1 MKDYFKNYLFTKH
14 ILVADEEP
22 KDQFETAVSL
32 SKIYAVKVI
41 KGLELL
47 HPDHM
52 KICEEMIGSKI
63 KVPAPFYK
71 NFPESVK
78 TLTPDQLLFDQL
90 YAYFHWFLLGN
101 RDDKRHSIFEKDFER
116 LTFTEDFDY
125 KEFEVL
131 SEKDAVIKISEII
144 KDLLAST
151 RPVTEEQI
159 QLIVAF
165 MNTYDYCPGKIAS
178 KDVALE
184 LLFTLRDMRLAR
196 FIKLPDVIKLV
207 EKINY
212 YSYGKKKINKLNLK
226 NKDRK
231 FISQVMH
238 EIMDREASISLKTIA
253 ECSEKKKAWKG
264 LLHHIHF
271 KPLNESEK
279 NFVDRIRYRSNSSV
293 YSEMEFWMEN
303 NNPLRAAQILYV
315 EKGTGAVLRN
325 IEYFISRCKNDDD
338 KRRIL
343 KLLHY
348 EDLSGILL
356 MQLYLHYCLYDPKN
370 VKPRNFVFTKFNMV
384 KTHTETPTEFK
395 RRKTKLSNDNAT
407 LIADR
412 VDELLGDHYEDKV
425 KGNVY
430 ISPKMANVA
439 LPLQETAANFGF
451 GALPTGSRVH
461 IPNGKIVRIFTY
473 WDKIDILDLSA
484 MALDADGFKT
494 NNYNWTNIAWWQ
506 RPYMVH
512 SGDCCDGYNGGSEFI
527 DLDISG
533 YKKAHPKDKYLIF
546 NLNVWSG
553 YKTFESGNCN
563 AGYMLRDSV
572 QSGDIFEP
580 KTVKT
585 SYSISANS
593 RFAYLFAVDLDK
605 EDLVWL
611 NVVKDSKQILAAV
624 TSFDFL
630 LPYIYRTKH
639 LNVYNFFNMAAEH
652 ITRRPEDADVIVS
665 DTLIPGLDTEGKEI
679 IHSYDTE
686 KMLKYINL

>member
-32 SKIYAVKVI
+32 SKIYAVKVW
-41 KGLELL
+41 KGIELL
-47 HPDHM
+47 NPNHM

-71 NFPESVK
+71 NFPDSVK
-78 TLTPDQLLFDQL
+78 SLTEDQLLFDQL
-90 YAYFHWFLLGN
+90 YAYFHWFLLDERYERRN
-101 RDDKRHSIFEKDFER
+101 SIFEQQFER
-116 LTFTEDFDY
+116 LTFNEDFEY

-131 SEKDAVIKISEII
+131 SEKDAIIKLSEII

-165 MNTYDYCPGKIAS
+165 MNDYDYCPGKIAS
-178 KDVALE
+178 KDAALE
-184 LLFTLRDMRLAR
+184 LLFISRDMRLAR
-196 FIKLPDVIKLV
+196 FIDLSDVIKLV
-207 EKINY
+207 DKINY
-212 YSYGKKKINKLNLK
+212 YSYDNKKINKLNLK

-231 FISQVMH
+231 FITQVIH
-238 EIMDREASISLKTIA
+238 EITATIYYPSSTIIA
-253 ECSEKKKAWKG
+253 ECCEKKKAWKG

-271 KPLNESEK
+271 KPLNDGEIHFIK
-279 NFVDRIRYRSNSSV
+279 QIRYGANSSV
-293 YSEMEFWMEN
+293 YSVVEYWMKN
-303 NNPLRAAQILYV
+303 NNPVKAAQILYV
-315 EKGTGAVLRN
+315 DKGSGAVLRN
-325 IEYFISRCKNDDD
+325 IEYFISRCTNHDE
-338 KRRIL
+338 KRKIL

-348 EDLSGILL
+348 EKLSGILI
-356 MQLYLHYCLYDPKN
+356 MQLYLHYCLYDPNKI
-370 VKPRNFVFTKFNMV
+370 KPRNFVFTKFNMV
-384 KTHTETPTEFK
+384 KTHTETSKEFK
-395 RRKTKLSNDNAT
+395 RRKTKLSGADAD

-412 VDELLGDHYEDKV
+412 IDEMLEDHYADKV

-430 ISPKMANVA
+430 ISPKMADVA
-439 LPLQETAANFGF
+439 LPLQETSSNFGF

-461 IPNGKIVRIFTY
+461 IPRGKVIRIFTY
-473 WDKIDILDLSA
+473 WNKIDILDLSA
-484 MALDADGFKT
+484 MGLNADGSKT
-494 NNYNWTNIAWWQ
+494 NNYNWTNIERWQ

-512 SGDCCDGYNGGSEFI
+512 SGDCCDGYTGGSEFI

-533 YKKAHPKDKYLIF
+533 YKKDHPEDKYLVF

-553 YKTFESGNCN
+553 CKTFESGDCH
-563 AGYMLRDSV
+563 AGYMLRDAV

-630 LPYIYRTKH
+630 LPYIYRATH
-639 LNVYNFFNMAAEH
+639 ISVYDFFHMAAEH

-665 DTLIPGLDTEGKEI
+665 DTLIPGLDTEGKEV
-679 IHSYDTE
+679 IHSYDIE

>member
-32 SKIYAVKVI
+32 SKIYAVKVW
-41 KGLELL
+41 KGIELL

-71 NFPESVK
+71 NFPDSVK
-78 TLTPDQLLFDQL
+78 SLTEDQLLFDQL
-90 YAYFHWFLLGN
+90 YAYFHWFLLDERYERRN
-101 RDDKRHSIFEKDFER
+101 SIFEQQFER
-116 LTFTEDFDY
+116 LTFNEDFDY

-131 SEKDAVIKISEII
+131 SEKDSIIKLSEII

-165 MNTYDYCPGKIAS
+165 MNNYDYCPGKIAS

-184 LLFTLRDMRLAR
+184 LLFISRDIRLAR
-196 FIKLPDVIKLV
+196 FIDLSDVIKLV
-207 EKINY
+207 DKINY
-212 YSYGKKKINKLNLK
+212 YSYDNKKINKLNLK

-231 FISQVMH
+231 FITQVMH
-238 EIMDREASISLKTIA
+238 EIMDREASISPKTIA
-253 ECSEKKKAWKG
+253 ECSEKKKKWKG

-271 KPLNESEK
+271 KPLNVSEK
-279 NFVDRIRYRSNSSV
+279 DFVNAIRYHSNSSV
-293 YSEMEFWMEN
+293 YSEVEFWMGN
-303 NNPLRAAQILYV
+303 NDPRKAADILYV
-315 EKGTGAVLRN
+315 EKGPGAVLRN
-325 IEYFISRCKNDDD
+325 IEYFISRCNNDDD

-343 KLLHY
+343 KRVHA
-348 EDLSGILL
+348 DANGILL
-356 MQLYLHYCLYDPKN
+356 MQLYLHYCFYDPNKI
-370 VKPRNFVFTKFNMV
+370 KPRNFVFTKFNMV
-384 KTHTETPTEFK
+384 KTHTETSKEFK
-395 RRKTKLSNDNAT
+395 RRKTKLSGADAD

-412 VDELLGDHYEDKV
+412 IDEMLEDHYVDKV

-430 ISPKMANVA
+430 ISPKMADVA
-439 LPLQETAANFGF
+439 LPLQETSSNFGF

-461 IPNGKIVRIFTY
+461 IPRGKVIRIFTY
-473 WDKIDILDLSA
+473 WNKIDILDLSA
-484 MALDADGFKT
+484 MGLNADGSKT
-494 NNYNWTNIAWWQ
+494 NNYNWTNIERWQ

-512 SGDCCDGYNGGSEFI
+512 SGDCCDGYTGGSEFI

-533 YKKAHPKDKYLIF
+533 YKQDHPEDKYLVF

-553 YKTFESGNCN
+553 RKTFESGDCH

-611 NVVKDSKQILAAV
+611 NVIKDSKQILAAV

-630 LPYIYRTKH
+630 LPYIYRATH

-679 IHSYDTE
+679 IHSYDAE

>member
-90 YAYFHWFLLGN
+90 FHYFQTYGLGGFEE
-101 RDDKRHSIFEKDFER
+101 RHHSIFEADFER
-116 LTFTEDFDY
+116 LTFTEDFEY

-131 SEKDAVIKISEII
+131 SEKDAAIKLSEII

-165 MNTYDYCPGKIAS
+165 MNAYDYCPGKIAS

-184 LLFTLRDMRLAR
+184 LLFIRRDMRLAR

-231 FISQVMH
+231 FITQVMH

-279 NFVDRIRYRSNSSV
+279 NFIDRIRYRSNSSV
-293 YSEMEFWMEN
+293 YSEVEFWMEN

-315 EKGTGAVLRN
+315 EKGSGAVLRN
-325 IEYFISRCKNDDD
+325 VEYFISRCTNDDD

-348 EDLSGILL
+348 EKLGGIIL
-356 MQLYLHYCLYDPKN
+356 MQLYLHYCFYDPKN
-370 VKPRNFVFTKFNMV
+370 ISPRNFVFTKFNMV

-395 RRKTKLSNDNAT
+395 RRKTKLSEDDAN

-412 VDELLGDHYEDKV
+412 VDELMADHYEDKV

-430 ISPKMANVA
+430 ISPKMATIA
-439 LPLQETAANFGF
+439 LPLQETASSTGF
-451 GALPTGSRVH
+451 GILPKGSR
-461 IPNGKIVRIFTY
+461 IPIPKDKIIRAFTY
-473 WDKIDILDLSA
+473 WEQVNDIDLSA
-484 MALDADGFKT
+484 HAITDKGATREFSWRTMYRRPADYVYYSGDVTDGF
-494 NNYNWTNIAWWQ
+494 Y
-506 RPYMVH
+506 
-512 SGDCCDGYNGGSEFI
+512 GGSEYFDV
-527 DLDISG
+527 DLSA
-533 YKKAHPKDKYLIF
+533 YKKAHPHDRYLVF
-546 NLNVWSG
+546 CNNVYSG
-553 YKTFESGNCN
+553 KNFSACLCT
-563 AGYMLRDSV
+563 AGYMVRDKV
-572 QSGDIFEP
+572 GSGEVFEP
-580 KTVKT
+580 KTVQT
-585 SYSISANS
+585 SYTINS
-593 RFAYLFAVDLDK
+593 DSTFAYLFAIDLQ
-605 EDLVWL
+605 ENELVWL
-611 NVVKDSKQILAAV
+611 NISKDSNLRIAGM
-624 TSFDFL
+624 SEFDWL
-630 LPYIYRTKH
+630 EPYIYCTKH
-639 LNVYNFFNMAAEH
+639 LNVYDFFHMAAEH

-665 DTLIPGLDTEGKEI
+665 DTLISGLDTEGKEI

>member
-32 SKIYAVKVI
+32 SKIYAVKVW
-41 KGLELL
+41 KGIELL

-78 TLTPDQLLFDQL
+78 SLTEDQLLFDQL
-90 YAYFHWFLLGN
+90 YAYFHWFLLDE
-101 RDDKRHSIFEKDFER
+101 RYEKRNSIFEQQFER

-131 SEKDAVIKISEII
+131 SEKDAIIKLSEII

-151 RPVTEEQI
+151 RPVAEEQI

-165 MNTYDYCPGKIAS
+165 MNNYDYCPGKIAS

-184 LLFTLRDMRLAR
+184 LLFISRDIRLAR
-196 FIKLPDVIKLV
+196 FIDLSDVIKLV
-207 EKINY
+207 DKINY
-212 YSYGKKKINKLNLK
+212 YSYDNKKINKLNLK

-231 FISQVMH
+231 FITQVMH
-238 EIMDREASISLKTIA
+238 EIMDREASISHKTIA

-271 KPLNESEK
+271 KPLNVPEK
-279 NFVDRIRYRSNSSV
+279 DFVNAIRYHSNSSV
-293 YSEMEFWMEN
+293 YSEVEFWMEN
-303 NNPLRAAQILYV
+303 NDPRKAADILYI
-315 EKGTGAVLRN
+315 EKGPGAVLRN
-325 IEYFISRCKNDDD
+325 IEYFISRCNNDDD
-338 KRRIL
+338 KRRVL
-343 KLLHY
+343 KRVHA
-348 EDLSGILL
+348 DANGVLL
-356 MQLYLHYCLYDPKN
+356 MQLYLHYCFYNPNKI
-370 VKPRNFVFTKFNMV
+370 KPRNFVFTKFNMV
-384 KTHTETPTEFK
+384 KTHTETSKEFK
-395 RRKTKLSNDNAT
+395 RRKTKLSGADAD

-412 VDELLGDHYEDKV
+412 IDEMLEEHYADKV

-430 ISPKMANVA
+430 ISPKMVDVA
-439 LPLQETAANFGF
+439 LPLQETSSNFGF

-461 IPNGKIVRIFTY
+461 IPRGKVIRIFTY
-473 WDKIDILDLSA
+473 WNKIDILDLSA
-484 MALDADGFKT
+484 MGLNADGSKT
-494 NNYNWTNIAWWQ
+494 NNYNWTNIERWQ

-512 SGDCCDGYNGGSEFI
+512 SGDCCDGYTGGSEFI

-533 YKKAHPKDKYLIF
+533 YKKDHPEDKYLVF
-546 NLNVWSG
+546 NLNVWDSR
-553 YKTFESGNCN
+553 KTFESGDCH

-580 KTVKT
+580 KTVNT

-630 LPYIYRTKH
+630 LPYIYRATH
-639 LNVYNFFNMAAEH
+639 LNVYNFFHMTAEH

-665 DTLIPGLDTEGKEI
+665 DTLIPGIDTEGKEI
-679 IHSYDTE
+679 IHSYDAE

>member
-78 TLTPDQLLFDQL
+78 ALTPDQLLFDQL
-90 YAYFHWFLLGN
+90 FHYFQTYGLGGFEE
-101 RDDKRHSIFEKDFER
+101 RHHSIFEADFER

-131 SEKDAVIKISEII
+131 SEKDAVIKLSEII

-151 RPVTEEQI
+151 RPLNND
-159 QLIVAF
+159 QLDLVNSF
-165 MNTYDYCPGKIAS
+165 MVNYNYCPGKIAS
-178 KDVALE
+178 KDTALE
-184 LLFTLRDMRLAR
+184 LLFINRDMRLAR
-196 FIKLPDVIKLV
+196 FIKLADVIKLV
-207 EKINY
+207 DKINY
-212 YSYGKKKINKLNLK
+212 YSYGKNKINKLNLR

-231 FISQVMH
+231 FITQVLH
-238 EIMDREASISLKTIA
+238 EVMDDSRSTISLKTIA

-279 NFVDRIRYRSNSSV
+279 LFVESIRYRSNSSV
-293 YSEMEFWMEN
+293 YSEVEFWMAN
-303 NNPLRAAQILYV
+303 NSPRKAADILYV
-315 EKGTGAVLRN
+315 EKGPGAVLRN
-325 IEYFISRCKNDDD
+325 IEYFVSRCDNEDD

-343 KLLHY
+343 KRIHA
-348 EDLSGILL
+348 DANGILL
-356 MQLYLHYCLYDPKN
+356 MQLYLHYCFYDPKTI
-370 VKPRNFVFTKFNMV
+370 KPRNFVFTKFNMV
-384 KTHTETPTEFK
+384 KTHAETPAEFK
-395 RRKTKLSNDNAT
+395 RRKTKLSGVDAD

-412 VDELLGDHYEDKV
+412 IDELMADHYEDKV

-430 ISPKMANVA
+430 ISPKMANIA
-439 LPLQETAANFGF
+439 LPLQETASSTGF
-451 GALPTGSRVH
+451 GVLPKGSRIP
-461 IPNGKIVRIFTY
+461 IPNNKVIRAFTY
-473 WDKIDILDLSA
+473 WEQVNDIDLSVHGIDDKGRKREFSWRT
-484 MALDADGFKT
+484 MYQRQSDYICYSGDVTDGF
-494 NNYNWTNIAWWQ
+494 Y
-506 RPYMVH
+506 
-512 SGDCCDGYNGGSEFI
+512 GGSEYF
-527 DLDISG
+527 DVNLKA
-533 YKKAHPKDKYLIF
+533 YKKAHPHDRYLVF
-546 NLNVWSG
+546 CNNVFSG
-553 YKTFESGNCN
+553 KPFSNCLCT
-563 AGYMLRDSV
+563 AGYMVRDKVS
-572 QSGDIFEP
+572 SGEIFEP
-580 KTVKT
+580 KTVQT
-585 SYSISANS
+585 AYTINANS
-593 RFAYLFAVDLDK
+593 TYAYLFAIDLQ
-605 EDLVWL
+605 ENELVWL
-611 NVVKDSKQILAAV
+611 NMSKDSNARIAGM
-624 TSFDFL
+624 SEFDWL
-630 LPYIYRTKH
+630 EPYISRAEH
-639 LNVYNFFNMAAEH
+639 LNVYNFFHMSAEH